1 MMKEWQS
8 RGVIRQVFPKSSWEQ
23 DSWGEREGEIVYKGR
38 GGVIEGEFIKIE
50 RKDLEKNER
59 KL

>member
-1 MMKEWQS
+1 M
-8 RGVIRQVFPKSSWEQ
+8 IRQVFPKSSWEQ

-38 GGVIEGEFIKIE
+38 GGVIEGEFRKIE